1 MRWSLLF
8 CLSPIY
14 TLQPA
19 LSKRRGQTGAPQES
33 RHRLLSQQA
42 SCEVGE
48 VGTMQDL
55 SGCPRVPC
63 SSKLWPECVIEKDP
77 LYSIDYEL
85 TTTGLLLISLYIKSH
100 LWEPCIP
107 GNKHQ
112 AKIITLFGS
121 QETSCPDSPV
131 NHSREADI
139 NTCPLKPDQNEEIF
153 DFPPSPLL
161 RINIKE
167 A

>member
-1 MRWSLLF
+1 MPPGSQDTG
-8 CLSPIY
+8 CLVSK
-14 TLQPA
+14 PA
-19 LSKRRGQTGAPQES
+19 VRGG
-33 RHRLLSQQA
+33 
-42 SCEVGE
+42 
-48 VGTMQDL
+48 VGTSQGL
-55 SGCPRVPC
+55 SCGPWVPC
-63 SSKLWPECVIEKDP
+63 SSKLWPENIIKKER
-77 LYSIDYEL
+77 LYSAYYEL
-85 TTTGLLLISLYIKSH
+85 TTTGMLPISLYIKSH

>member
-1 MRWSLLF
+1 MPPRSQDTG
-8 CLSPIY
+8 CLVSKPAVRLVKWAPCRTSPAAPRC
-14 TLQPA
+14 PA
-19 LSKRRGQTGAPQES
+19 
-33 RHRLLSQQA
+33 
-42 SCEVGE
+42 
-48 VGTMQDL
+48 
-55 SGCPRVPC
+55 VP
-63 SSKLWPECVIEKDP
+63 SFGLKPSIEKDP
-77 LYSIDYEL
+77 LYSTYYKL
-85 TTTGLLLISLYIKSH
+85 TTKGMLPISLYIKSH

-153 DFPPSPLL
+153 DFPPPPPL
-161 RINIKE
+161 RINIKQ